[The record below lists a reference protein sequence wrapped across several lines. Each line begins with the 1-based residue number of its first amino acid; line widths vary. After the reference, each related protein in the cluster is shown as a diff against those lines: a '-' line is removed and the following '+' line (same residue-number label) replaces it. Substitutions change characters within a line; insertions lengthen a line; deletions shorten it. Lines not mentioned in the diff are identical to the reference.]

1 MPQYNSHRHRKLMG
15 ESEYAL
21 HYASDSSSL
30 RESRIVN
37 TLLQDKRIY
46 KLWESRHA
54 DLLLPVAEYGDRSH
68 QVKALRD
75 AEVRLVH
82 RRALFRYLRE
92 NEVRGK
98 QRRQLFRI
106 LHSNLDYHDAV
117 LTEHRQYMLA
127 VSSRISTDHLIDVM
141 RDPKSKSLPRKY
153 ERLYT
158 RYFEMQCYVMGMGD
172 SKCFELVLS
181 AMGDARDQLRR
192 QRRHIESVPPDSEC
206 DSFDR
211 QESLARSG
219 RYPVLD
225 YMVG

>member
-1 MPQYNSHRHRKLMG
+1 
-15 ESEYAL
+15 
-21 HYASDSSSL
+21 
-30 RESRIVN
+30 
-37 TLLQDKRIY
+37 
-46 KLWESRHA
+46 
-54 DLLLPVAEYGDRSH
+54 
-68 QVKALRD
+68 
-75 AEVRLVH
+75 
-82 RRALFRYLRE
+82 
-92 NEVRGK
+92 
-98 QRRQLFRI
+98 
-106 LHSNLDYHDAV
+106 
-117 LTEHRQYMLA
+117 MLA

-141 RDPKSKSLPRKY
+141 RDPKSKNLPRNY

-181 AMGDARDQLRR
+181 AMDDARDQLRR